1 MKTLPLLALFVS
13 LGAGQI
19 AYAQTPPKTAPTDAT
34 LADPAVDNVP
44 GAIAPGTSPIQ
55 GGAGTVGTQAIAGV
69 AGGSPL
75 ELVPVPDVA
84 DAGLADARNN
94 ASASAPLLT
103 LEDAVINALRNNPTP
118 QAARAAAEGALAR
131 AGTAASAGKIQGN
144 LSGQIQYQKILGQP
158 SLGGGIIGG
167 GTGTGTGGTGTGTGT
182 DGTGTDGTDGNDAVN
197 IGSRSSS
204 STTRQL
210 SLNVSL
216 PVYSGGRVRNS
227 RRAAQAAARA
237 AVLNAQQTEQELAAQ
252 TIIAYLGVLRGQEL
266 LTVANS
272 NLDTSRE
279 RRRISVVRFDAGA
292 AARLEVLNAD
302 AELAAAQQNRIQAS
316 NSLAQSKAAVNIL
329 LARPPETP
337 LRVETITTLALPAV
351 ARFPLAEQ
359 ATSIAEGGAVP
370 ASADLR
376 AVVSEELPSLLATQE
391 NITASEYNV
400 KAQQAQRKPNIGIS
414 LTGLLR
420 DPVGAIGR
428 GILGAGVSLAQTLFD
443 GGRIS
448 SQVREANS
456 SLDQA
461 RLGFVGQ
468 QLQVANA
475 IEGSLLTLDSARKR
489 LESTDIAVLSAE
501 EALRAS
507 NLSFTAGAGTQ
518 FDVTNAQ
525 NALLQAQNN
534 AINARFD
541 VAQAQVQ
548 LAAATAITAGG
559 SATGQSG
566 LGTSAGTGQGSAFL
580 ATGANQNAGVNGGV
594 GNNGGFGNN
603 SGFGAGG
610 VGNGNLGT
618 GGLGAGG
625 LGNGNLGTGNLGT
638 GGLGTGNLGT
648 GNLGTGGFSQ

>member
-1 MKTLPLLALFVS
+1 MKTTPLLALFLS

-19 AYAQTPPKTAPTDAT
+19 AHAQTQPEVLPPEIPRTDAT
-34 LADPAVDNVP
+34 LPNPENGNVP
-44 GAIAPGTSPIQ
+44 GAIAPGTAPIQ
-55 GGAGTVGTQAIAGV
+55 EGAGTVGTQGIAGL

-94 ASASAPLLT
+94 ASASAPILM
-103 LEDAVINALRNNPTP
+103 LEEAVLNALRDNPTP
-118 QAARAAAEGALAR
+118 QAARAAVEGALAR
-131 AGTAASAGKIQGN
+131 AGIAASAGKIQGT
-144 LSGQIQYQKILGQP
+144 LGGQVQYQKILGQP
-158 SLGGGIIGG
+158 NFGSSVVIGG
-167 GTGTGTGGTGTGTGT
+167 GTGTGTGGATNPVTTS
-182 DGTGTDGTDGNDAVN
+182 
-197 IGSRSSS
+197 SRGSS

-210 SLNVSL
+210 SLNVNL
-216 PVYSGGRVRNS
+216 PVYTGGRVKNS
-227 RRAAQAAARA
+227 KRAAEAAARA
-237 AVLNAQQTEQELAAQ
+237 AVLTAQQTEQELAAQ

-266 LTVANS
+266 LTVADS

-279 RRRISVVRFDAGA
+279 RRRISGVRFDAGA
-292 AARLEVLNAD
+292 AARLEVLSAD
-302 AELAAAQQNRIQAS
+302 AELAASQQNRIAAS

-359 ATSIAEGGAVP
+359 ATSIAGGGAVP

-376 AVVSEELPSLLATQE
+376 AAVSQDLPSLLATQE
-391 NITASEYNV
+391 NITASEFNV
-400 KAQQAQRKPNIGIS
+400 EAQKSQRKPNIGLS

-428 GILGAGVSLAQTLFD
+428 SILGAGVSLAQTLFD

-448 SQVREANS
+448 SQVREANA
-456 SLDQA
+456 SLEQA

-475 IEGSLLTLDSARKR
+475 IEGSLLTLDSARKK
-489 LESTDIAVLSAE
+489 LASTDTAVLSAQ
-501 EALRAS
+501 EALRAAQ
-507 NLSFTAGAGTQ
+507 LAFTAGAGTPL
-518 FDVTNAQ
+518 DVTNAQ
-525 NALLQAQNN
+525 NALLLAQTN
-534 AINARFD
+534 AVNARFD

-559 SATGQSG
+559 SATGSSG

-580 ATGANQNAGVNGGV
+580 ATGATQNAGVNGGARTTT
-594 GNNGGFGNN
+594 GNFGGN
-603 SGFGAGG
+603 STG
-610 VGNGNLGT
+610 VTTGIGSTGINLGV
-618 GGLGAGG
+618 
-625 LGNGNLGTGNLGT
+625 GT
-638 GGLGTGNLGT
+638 GGLGTGIG
-648 GNLGTGGFSQ
+648 GGF

>member
-1 MKTLPLLALFVS
+1 MKTLPLLALFLS

-19 AYAQTPPKTAPTDAT
+19 AYAQTDPEIPQTDAT
-34 LADPAVDNVP
+34 LPDPAAGNVP
-44 GAIAPGTSPIQ
+44 GAIAPGTAPVQ
-55 GGAGTVGTQAIAGV
+55 QGAGTVGTQGIEGV

-94 ASASAPLLT
+94 ASDSAPLLT
-103 LEDAVINALRNNPTP
+103 LEDAVINALRDNPTP
-118 QAARAAAEGALAR
+118 QAARAAVEGALAR
-131 AGTAASAGKIQGN
+131 AGIAASAGKVQGN
-144 LSGQIQYQKILGQP
+144 LGGQIQYQKILGQP
-158 SLGGGIIGG
+158 DFGSGVVV
-167 GTGTGTGGTGTGTGT
+167 GTGTGTGT
-182 DGTGTDGTDGNDAVN
+182 GTTTPVTTS
-197 IGSRSSS
+197 SRSA
-204 STTRQL
+204 TTNTRQL

-216 PVYSGGRVRNS
+216 PVYTGGRVKNS

-237 AVLNAQQTEQELAAQ
+237 AVLTAQQTEQELAAQ

-266 LTVANS
+266 LAVADS

-279 RRRISVVRFDAGA
+279 RRRISGVRFDAGA

-302 AELAAAQQNRIQAS
+302 AELAASQQNRIQAS

-329 LARPPETP
+329 LARAPETP

-359 ATSIAEGGAVP
+359 ATAIAQGGAVP

-376 AVVSEELPSLLATQE
+376 AVVSQDLPSLLATQE
-391 NITASEYNV
+391 NLTAAEFNV
-400 KAQQAQRKPNIGIS
+400 KAQKSQRKPNIGLS

-428 GILGAGVSLAQTLFD
+428 TILGAGVSLAQTLFD

-448 SQVREANS
+448 SQVREANA

-468 QLQVANA
+468 QLQVSNA
-475 IEGSLLTLDSARKR
+475 IEGSLLTLDSARKK
-489 LESTDIAVLSAE
+489 LASTDTAVLSAE
-501 EALRAS
+501 EALRAA
-507 NLSFTAGAGTQ
+507 NLAFTAGAGTPL
-518 FDVTNAQ
+518 DVTNAQ
-525 NALLQAQNN
+525 NALLQAQTN
-534 AINARFD
+534 AVNARFD

-559 SATGQSG
+559 SATGSSG

-580 ATGANQNAGVNGGV
+580 ATGATQNAGVNSGVRSGGT
-594 GNNGGFGNN
+594 F
-603 SGFGAGG
+603 
-610 VGNGNLGT
+610 NGNTTGVTTGIGSTGIQSNVGT
-618 GGLGAGG
+618 GGIGTGVGTG
-625 LGNGNLGTGNLGT
+625 LG
-638 GGLGTGNLGT
+638 
-648 GNLGTGGFSQ
+648 GF

>member
-1 MKTLPLLALFVS
+1 MKNLPLLALFVS

-19 AYAQTPPKTAPTDAT
+19 AHAQTQPEIPKPDATADATAP
-34 LADPAVDNVP
+34 DPAAGDVP
-44 GAIAPGTSPIQ
+44 SAIAPGTTPIQ
-55 GGAGTVGTQAIAGV
+55 EGAGTIGTQGIGGV

-94 ASASAPLLT
+94 ASASAPILT
-103 LEDAVINALRNNPTP
+103 LEQAVVDALQNNPTP
-118 QAARAAAEGALAR
+118 QAARAAVEAALAR
-131 AGTAASAGKIQGN
+131 AGTAASAGKLQGN
-144 LSGQIQYQKILGQP
+144 LGGQIQYQKVYGRP
-158 SLGGGIIGG
+158 NFGGGGVIIG
-167 GTGTGTGGTGTGTGT
+167 GTGTGTNTGTGTGTGT
-182 DGTGTDGTDGNDAVN
+182 GANTAVAGGSSGT
-197 IGSRSSS
+197 S
-204 STTRQL
+204 STNKQL

-216 PVYSGGRVRNS
+216 PIYSGGRVKNS

-237 AVLNAQQTEQELAAQ
+237 AVFTSQQTEQELAAQ

-266 LTVANS
+266 LTVAES

-279 RRRISVVRFDAGA
+279 RRRISEVRFDAGA

-302 AELAAAQQNRIQAS
+302 AELAASQQNRIQAS

-337 LRVETITTLALPAV
+337 LRVETIDDLSLPSIALPAV

-359 ATSIAEGGAVP
+359 ATAIANGGAIP

-376 AVVSEELPSLLATQE
+376 AVVSQDLPSLLATQE

-400 KAQQAQRKPNIGIS
+400 KAQKSQRNPNVGLS

-428 GILGAGVSLAQTLFD
+428 TILGAGVSLAQTLFD

-448 SQVREANS
+448 SQVREANA

-475 IEGSLLTLDSARKR
+475 IEGSLLTLDSARKK
-489 LESTDIAVLSAE
+489 LASTDTAILSAQ
-501 EALRAS
+501 EALRAAQ
-507 NLSFTAGAGTQ
+507 LAFTAGAGTQ
-518 FDVTNAQ
+518 FDVSNAQ
-525 NALLQAQNN
+525 NALLQAQTN
-534 AINARFD
+534 AVNARFD

-559 SATGQSG
+559 SATGASG
-566 LGTSAGTGQGSAFL
+566 LGTGAGTGQSGSFL
-580 ATGANQNAGVNGGV
+580 TTGATQNAGVNGGRTTTTGGSVFNGNSTGVTTGIGSTGLNSGV
-594 GNNGGFGNN
+594 GTGVGTGIGTGVGTGLNGGFG
-603 SGFGAGG
+603 G
-610 VGNGNLGT
+610 
-618 GGLGAGG
+618 
-625 LGNGNLGTGNLGT
+625 
-638 GGLGTGNLGT
+638 
-648 GNLGTGGFSQ
+648 

>member
-19 AYAQTPPKTAPTDAT
+19 AHAQTQPKTAPTDAT
-34 LADPAVDNVP
+34 PADPAVDNVP
-44 GAIAPGTSPIQ
+44 GAIAPGTAPIQ
-55 GGAGTVGTQAIAGV
+55 GGAGTVGTQGIAGV

-158 SLGGGIIGG
+158 GLGGAIIGG
-167 GTGTGTGGTGTGTGT
+167 GTGTGTGGTGTGGTGT
-182 DGTGTDGTDGNDAVN
+182 DGTGTDGTDGTDAVN

-252 TIIAYLGVLRGQEL
+252 TIIAYLGVLRGDEL

-272 NLDTSRE
+272 NLATSRE
-279 RRRISVVRFDAGA
+279 RRRISVVRFEAGA

-359 ATSIAEGGAVP
+359 ATSIAQGGAVP
-370 ASADLR
+370 TSADLR

-507 NLSFTAGAGTQ
+507 NLAFTAGAGTQ

-618 GGLGAGG
+618 GNLGT
-625 LGNGNLGTGNLGT
+625 GNLGTGGVGAGGLGT

-648 GNLGTGGFSQ
+648 GGFSQ

>member
-1 MKTLPLLALFVS
+1 MKHLPLLALFLS

-19 AYAQTPPKTAPTDAT
+19 AYAQTDPEIPQTNAMP
-34 LADPAVDNVP
+34 ADNADGNVP
-44 GAIAPGTSPIQ
+44 DAIAPGTTPIQ
-55 GGAGTVGTQAIAGV
+55 QGAGTIGTQGIGGV

-94 ASASAPLLT
+94 ASASAPILT
-103 LEDAVINALRNNPTP
+103 LEDAVINALRDNPTP
-118 QAARAAAEGALAR
+118 RAARAAVEGALAR
-131 AGTAASAGKIQGN
+131 AGIAASAGKVQGN
-144 LSGQIQYQKILGQP
+144 LGGQIQYQKILGQP
-158 SLGGGIIGG
+158 DFGGGIVV
-167 GTGTGTGGTGTGTGT
+167 GGTGTGTGT
-182 DGTGTDGTDGNDAVN
+182 GTTTGTGTGGATNPITTN
-197 IGSRSSS
+197 SRSSS
-204 STTRQL
+204 STTKQL

-237 AVLNAQQTEQELAAQ
+237 AVLTAQQTEQELAAQ

-266 LTVANS
+266 LTVADS

-279 RRRISVVRFDAGA
+279 RRRISGVRFDAGA

-302 AELAAAQQNRIQAS
+302 AELAASQQNRIQAS

-337 LRVETITTLALPAV
+337 LRVEPIAELSLPSIALPAV

-359 ATSIAEGGAVP
+359 ATAIAQGGAVP

-376 AVVSEELPSLLATQE
+376 AVVSEDLPSLLATQE
-391 NITASEYNV
+391 NLTAAEYNV
-400 KAQQAQRKPNIGIS
+400 KAQKSQRKPNIGIS

-428 GILGAGVSLAQTLFD
+428 TILGAGVSLAQTLFD

-448 SQVREANS
+448 SQVREANA

-475 IEGSLLTLDSARKR
+475 IEGSLLTLDSARKK
-489 LESTDIAVLSAE
+489 LASTDTAVLSAQ
-501 EALRAS
+501 EALRAA
-507 NLSFTAGAGTQ
+507 NLAFTAGAGTPL
-518 FDVTNAQ
+518 DVTNAQ
-525 NALLQAQNN
+525 NALLQAQTN
-534 AINARFD
+534 AVNARFD

-559 SATGQSG
+559 SATGSSG

-580 ATGANQNAGVNGGV
+580 ATGATQNAGVNSGVRTGGTFT
-594 GNNGGFGNN
+594 GNTTGVTTGIGSTGIN
-603 SGFGAGG
+603 SG
-610 VGNGNLGT
+610 LGT
-618 GGLGAGG
+618 GGI
-625 LGNGNLGTGNLGT
+625 GTGVGT
-638 GGLGTGNLGT
+638 GLN
-648 GNLGTGGFSQ
+648 GGF